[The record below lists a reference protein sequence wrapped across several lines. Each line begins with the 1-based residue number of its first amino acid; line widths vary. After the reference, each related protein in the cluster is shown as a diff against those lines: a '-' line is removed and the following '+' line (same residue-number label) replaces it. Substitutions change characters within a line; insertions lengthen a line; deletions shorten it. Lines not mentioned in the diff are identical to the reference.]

1 MATAPSIPTNMQVQQ
16 GNGQVLITCNQIVGA
31 TGYPIQRSTDNV
43 NFTVIATPAVP
54 SYVDTTVTVGTQY
67 YYQMAATNGS
77 ATSSYCTSQ
86 AVVPTLPGQM
96 TLGQIRLLAKQK
108 ADRVNSQFITDPEWN
123 TYINQSYFELYDIL
137 VQKYGNEYF
146 VAPPAQFLTYG
157 SSPASG
163 SQFYALPDGITPFLA
178 ADGSTFV
185 PKAMYKLLGVDL
197 GIGTNNNAWITLKK
211 FMFIS
216 RNRYVYPQL
225 TTNLLGVAG
234 LRYRIVGN
242 QIEFIPQ
249 PANGQYIQLWYIP
262 RMTTLLQDSDI
273 ADGVSGWTEYI
284 AIDAA
289 IKALQKEESDVTVL
303 ALQKQAMLD
312 RIEAAAE
319 NRDAG
324 EPETISDTRRY
335 TDLYGFGSPQ
345 GDGPFGGF

>member
-1 MATAPSIPTNMQVQQ
+1 MSAPGIPSNLQLQQ
-16 GNGQVLITCNQIVGA
+16 GNGQVLITCNQVAGA
-31 TGYPIQRSTDNV
+31 TSYPIQRSLDNV
-43 NFTVIATPAVP
+43 TFSLIASPAVP
-54 SYVDTTVTVGTQY
+54 QYVDTAVTVGVQY
-67 YYQMAATNGS
+67 YYQIASSNGTVS
-77 ATSSYCTSQ
+77 AYTASQ
-86 AVVPTLPGQM
+86 CVIPTLPGQT
-96 TLGQIRLLAKQK
+96 TLSQLRLLSKQK
-108 ADRVNSQFITDPEWN
+108 ADRVNSNFITDTEWN
-123 TYINQSYFELYDIL
+123 TYINMSYFELYDIL

-157 SSPASG
+157 SSSSSG
-163 SQFYALPDGITPFLA
+163 NQFYPLPDGVTPFLA

-234 LRYRIVGN
+234 LRYRLVGN
-242 QIEFIPQ
+242 NIEFIPQ

-262 RMTTLLQDSDI
+262 RMPTLLKDTDI

-284 AIDAA
+284 AVDAA

-303 ALQKQAMLD
+303 ALQKQALLD

>member
-1 MATAPSIPTNMQVQQ
+1 MPPSNLQVQQ
-16 GNGQVLITCNQIVGA
+16 GNGQVLITCNQVVGA
-31 TGYPIQRSTDNV
+31 TSYPIQRSTDNV
-43 NFTVIATPAVP
+43 TFTAIASPATP
-54 SYVDTTVTVGTQY
+54 SYVDTTVTVGTPY
-67 YYQMAATNGS
+67 YYQIAWSNGS
-77 ATSSYCTSQ
+77 TTSPYTSSIS
-86 AVVPTLPGQM
+86 VVPTLPGQM
-96 TLGQIRLLAKQK
+96 TLGQLRLLARQK
-108 ADRVNSQFITDPEWN
+108 ADRVNSNFVTDTEWN
-123 TYINQSYFELYDIL
+123 VYINQSYFELYDIL

-146 VAPPAQFLTYG
+146 VAQPAQFVTQG
-157 SSPASG
+157 ASPSSGA
-163 SQFYALPDGITPFLA
+163 QFYPLPDGVTSFL
-178 ADGSTFV
+178 DVHGNSFI
-185 PKAMYKLLGVDL
+185 PKAIYKLLGVDL

-211 FMFIS
+211 FQFIS

-234 LRYRIVGN
+234 LRYRLVGN

-284 AIDAA
+284 AVDAA
-289 IKALQKEESDVTVL
+289 IKALAKEESDVT
-303 ALQKQAMLD
+303 ALMVQKQALLD

-335 TDLYGFGSPQ
+335 MDLYGFGSPQ

>member
-1 MATAPSIPTNMQVQQ
+1 
-16 GNGQVLITCNQIVGA
+16 
-31 TGYPIQRSTDNV
+31 
-43 NFTVIATPAVP
+43 
-54 SYVDTTVTVGTQY
+54 
-67 YYQMAATNGS
+67 
-77 ATSSYCTSQ
+77 
-86 AVVPTLPGQM
+86 M
-96 TLGQIRLLAKQK
+96 TLSQLRLLSKQK
-108 ADRVNSQFITDPEWN
+108 ADRVNSQFITDSEWN
-123 TYINQSYFELYDIL
+123 TYVNQSYFELYDIL

-146 VAPPAQFLTYG
+146 VAQPAQFLTYG
-157 SSPASG
+157 SSSSSG
-163 SQFYALPDGITPFLA
+163 NQFYPLPDGITSFLA

-234 LRYRIVGN
+234 LRYRLVGN

-262 RMTTLLQDSDI
+262 RMATLLKDTDI

-284 AIDAA
+284 AVDAA

-303 ALQKQAMLD
+303 ALQKQALLD

>member
-1 MATAPSIPTNMQVQQ
+1 MAAPSIPSNLTVQQ
-16 GNGQVLITCNQIVGA
+16 GNGQVLVTCNQVVGA
-31 TGYPIQRSTDNV
+31 TSYPIERSLDNV
-43 NFTVIATPAVP
+43 TFVLVASPAAP
-54 SYVDTTVTVGTQY
+54 QYVDTAVTMGTTYWYKIAASNGTV
-67 YYQMAATNGS
+67 S
-77 ATSSYCTSQ
+77 AYTPSQ
-86 AVVPTLPGQM
+86 SVVPTLPGQM
-96 TLGQIRLLAKQK
+96 TLGQMRLLSKQK
-108 ADRVNSQFITDPEWN
+108 ADRVNSQFITDSEWN
-123 TYINQSYFELYDIL
+123 VYLNQSYFELYDIL

-146 VAPPAQFLTYG
+146 VAPPAQFLTSG
-157 SSPASG
+157 TSPSSGA
-163 SQFYALPDGITPFLA
+163 QFYPLPDGITSFIA
-178 ADGSTFV
+178 ADGTPFV

-234 LRYRIVGN
+234 LRYRLIGN

-249 PANGQYIQLWYIP
+249 PANGQYIQLWYVP

-284 AIDAA
+284 VIDAA
-289 IKALQKEESDVTVL
+289 IKALQKEEGDVTVL

-324 EPETISDTRRY
+324 EPETVSDTRRY

-345 GDGPFGGF
+345 GDGSFGGF

>member
-1 MATAPSIPTNMQVQQ
+1 M
-16 GNGQVLITCNQIVGA
+16 VLIQCNQVTGA
-31 TGYPIQRSTDNV
+31 TSYPIQRSTDNV
-43 NFTVIATPAVP
+43 TFTTIASP
-54 SYVDTTVTVGTQY
+54 SIPQYVDTAVTVGVTY
-67 YYQMAATNGS
+67 WYQIAASNGTVS
-77 ATSSYCTSQ
+77 AYSPSQ
-86 AVVPTLPGQM
+86 SVVPTLPGQM
-96 TLGQIRLLAKQK
+96 TLGQIRLLSKQK
-108 ADRVNSQFITDPEWN
+108 ADRVNSQFITDSEWN

-146 VAPPAQFLTYG
+146 VAPPVQFVTTGTSPINGAQFY
-157 SSPASG
+157 P
-163 SQFYALPDGITPFLA
+163 LPDGVTAFLDA
-178 ADGSTFV
+178 KGNSFV
-185 PKAMYKLLGVDL
+185 PKAIYKLLGVDL
-197 GIGTNNNAWITLKK
+197 SLGGTNNQAWITLKK

-234 LRYRIVGN
+234 LRYRLLGN

-262 RMTTLLQDSDI
+262 RMSTLLKDSDI

-284 AIDAA
+284 AVDAA

-303 ALQKQAMLD
+303 AAQKMALLD

-335 TDLYGFGSPQ
+335 TDLYGFGSPN

>member
-1 MATAPSIPTNMQVQQ
+1 MAIAPSIPSNLQVQQ
-16 GNGQVLITCNQIVGA
+16 GNGQVWVTCDQVAGA
-31 TGYPIQRSTDNV
+31 TQYIVQRSTDNV
-43 NFTVIATPAVP
+43 SFSTINSPFVPQYLDSAVI
-54 SYVDTTVTVGTQY
+54 VGTQY
-67 YYQMAATNGS
+67 WYRMASTNGTPS
-77 ATSSYCTSQ
+77 AFSSSID
-86 AVVPTLPGQM
+86 VIPTLPGQM
-96 TLGQIRLLAKQK
+96 TLSQLRLLSKQK
-108 ADRVNSQFITDPEWN
+108 ADRVNSQFVTDSEWN
-123 TYINQSYFELYDIL
+123 VYINQSYFELYDIL

-146 VAPPAQFLTYG
+146 VAQPAQFLTFG
-157 SSPASG
+157 SSPSSG
-163 SQFYALPDGITPFLA
+163 SQFYALPDGIKTFLA

-185 PKAMYKLLGVDL
+185 PKAIYKLLGVDL

-234 LRYRIVGN
+234 LRYRLVGN

-249 PANGQYIQLWYIP
+249 PANGQFIQLWYIP
-262 RMTTLLQDSDI
+262 RMTILLQDTDI
-273 ADGVSGWTEYI
+273 ADGVSGWNEYI
-284 AIDAA
+284 CVDAA

-303 ALQKQAMLD
+303 AMQKAELLN